1 MYRVAVL
8 VTGSP
13 RFVEQG
19 AAWWNAHLPENIEF
33 DLYGHCWSEHDHI
46 GSVRYYDADFD
57 IDENLFSGWNFKD
70 FKIVSYCEGDRTVTN
85 CDKKEEFI
93 KELKRTVDFYK
104 FNQETFKGI
113 DLMCNENI
121 INDFNNLKLDKK
133 YYLHHCDIKEN

>member
-1 MYRVAVL
+1 MRVQTSFANTDRYVFDFKL
-8 VTGSP
+8 CKAKDGYAQLDTT
-13 RFVEQG
+13 ED
-19 AAWWNAHLPENIEF
+19 AHYFGN
-33 DLYGHCWSEHDHI
+33 W
-46 GSVRYYDADFD
+46 V
-57 IDENLFSGWNFKD
+57 NFKK
-70 FKIVSYCEGDRTVTN
+70 FEIVSYCEGDITVTN
-85 CDKKEEFI
+85 CDNKEEFI